1 MGVLL
6 VNLPALLATLA
17 PIDSTM
23 LFWIDIAMLLWMI
36 EMCVVTAKKGAPIEA
51 QVAGKFLHRVFPKAF
66 RDWRELEDMQRDVL
80 LGVWL
85 GWFGWLSFP
94 ALFPQGVGATML
106 SGALGLGFGLFYMI
120 WIALFAGIVVLFI
133 RFIASWG
140 GSISRVF
147 GEFGAE
153 VFAQFI
159 GWCLLPIAIWVT
171 IDATMTA
178 MDLGLF

>member
-1 MGVLL
+1 
-6 VNLPALLATLA
+6 
-17 PIDSTM
+17 
-23 LFWIDIAMLLWMI
+23 
-36 EMCVVTAKKGAPIEA
+36 
-51 QVAGKFLHRVFPKAF
+51 
-66 RDWRELEDMQRDVL
+66 MQRDVL